1 MSEETLHRLVYMANQ
16 IAVALRSQVADPAA
30 ATCDHLRRFWDPRMR
45 ARIIAHWQAGG
56 EALNEIATAAV
67 AMLAERDAA

>member
-1 MSEETLHRLVYMANQ
+1 MSEETLHRLIYMANQ

-30 ATCDHLRRFWDPRMR
+30 ATCDHLRHFWDPRMR
-45 ARIIAHWQAGG
+45 ARIIAHRQAGG
-56 EALNEIATAAV
+56 EGLNEIATAAV